1 MRIHSLLPLVG
12 IWASKEDAILC
23 LVAQSCL
30 TLCNLMD
37 CRLPG
42 FSVHGNSPGKDTGV
56 GCHALLQRIFL
67 TQGSNL
73 SLPYWRWVLYH
84 LSYQGNPRIL
94 EWVAYPFSR
103 DLPDPG
109 IELGPPALQVDSLP
123 AKLPGKPSRE
133 DITLKM
139 RWAWLQ
145 VPDPAVTPGKTSG
158 KWMHLFE
165 PQFSHRK
172 MWWL

>member
-30 TLCNLMD
+30 TLCDLMD
-37 CRLPG
+37 CSLPG
-42 FSVHGNSPGKDTGV
+42 FSVHGNSPGKATGV

-73 SLPYWRWVLYH
+73 GLPYCSRILYR
-84 LSYQGNPRIL
+84 LSYLGNPRIL
-94 EWVAYPFSR
+94 ERVAYPFSR
-103 DLPDPG
+103 DLLDPG

-123 AKLPGKPSRE
+123 GKHSRE
-133 DITLKM
+133 DIKLKM

-158 KWMHLFE
+158 KWTHLFE
-165 PQFSHRK
+165 LQFS
-172 MWWL
+172 